1 MMMRSAL
8 AGIAALTMF
17 AGCATEA
24 PADDFYKGKNLTMI
38 VGYAPGGINDIAAR
52 LVGRYMVKYLPG
64 DPNLVVQNM
73 PAASGISAI
82 NHMYNVAPKD
92 GTTVSIIGRAIPQ
105 LAFLGDTNIRF
116 VPDKFTWLGS
126 ISSYADD
133 AYPIFIMADRPVK
146 SVSDIGQG
154 GKKIVLGA
162 VGPGSTNLTFALI
175 AKDVLK
181 LNIDVVR
188 GYTGA
193 APMFLAMQSG
203 ELDGQVVG
211 FGSLK
216 AGQKSLWENKQV
228 RALVQFGRSTRHRDL
243 PDAPTG
249 QELAKNAEDLTLIK
263 FAEAPFYMALPFIA
277 PPGLP
282 PDRVQLLRT
291 AFEHAY
297 KDQAFIAEAARLDL
311 DVSPIDGDA
320 VAKLVK
326 EMSAASP
333 GILDRFKTVSGLR

>member
-1 MMMRSAL
+1 MKIRNV
-8 AGIAALTMF
+8 IAAAVLVSACTGS
-17 AGCATEA
+17 AN
-24 PADDFYKGKNLTMI
+24 ADDFYKGKNVTMI

-52 LVGRYMVKYLPG
+52 LMARYLVKYLPG
-64 DPNLVVQNM
+64 TPNQVVQNM
-73 PAASGISAI
+73 PAASGIAAI

-92 GTTVSIIGRAIPQ
+92 GTTVSIIGRGIPQ
-105 LAFLGDTNIRF
+105 LAFLGDDNVRF
-116 VPDKFTWLGS
+116 EPDKFTWLGS

-133 AYPIFIMADRPVK
+133 AYPIFIMADRPIK
-146 SVSDIGQG
+146 SWQELRQP

-162 VGPGSTNLTFALI
+162 VGPGSSNLIFALI
-175 AKDVLK
+175 AKDALK

-211 FGSLK
+211 LGSLR
-216 AGQKSLWENKQV
+216 AGQRSLWDNKQV
-228 RALVQFGRSTRHRDL
+228 RALIQFGRTTRHREL

-249 QELAKNAEDLTLIK
+249 QELATNPEDLALIK

-277 PPGLP
+277 PPGIP
-282 PDRVQLLRT
+282 AERAKELRS
-291 AFEHAY
+291 AFEQSY
-297 KDQAFIAEAARLDL
+297 NDKAFIDEAAKLEL
-311 DVSPIDGDA
+311 DVSPIDGPA

-326 EMSAASP
+326 DMATVSP
-333 GILDRFKTVSGLR
+333 AVLERFKTVSGMR